1 MRSVLDVHADQAAAY
16 GKESEEQTGRRKSR
30 ARLGKVAAP
39 RIISLAPRVIE
50 RGEEEEKDADV
61 DVDGDIN
68 PDIEMPRHSDLDGR
82 ASGHAP

>member
-1 MRSVLDVHADQAAAY
+1 MRADQAAAY
-16 GKESEEQTGRRKSR
+16 RKELEEQTGRRKPR

-39 RIISLAPRVIE
+39 RIISPAPRAIE

-61 DVDGDIN
+61 DADGDID
-68 PDIEMPRHSDLDGR
+68 PDIEMESPPRLDGR